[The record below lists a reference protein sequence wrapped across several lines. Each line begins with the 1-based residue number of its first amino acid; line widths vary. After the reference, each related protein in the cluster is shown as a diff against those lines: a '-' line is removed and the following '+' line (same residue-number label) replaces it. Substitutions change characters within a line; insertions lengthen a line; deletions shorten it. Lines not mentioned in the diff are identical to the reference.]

1 VTLRKIK
8 IPLNNTIPF
17 KVNGELGK
25 RDPAERTAK
34 LAVDPTNLN
43 QVILAEG
50 KNMNETKSNT
60 ILQKPNT
67 IFQTKIL
74 TEIAIFSALS
84 AVLYTIRPFTLPYG
98 GAVTLGSMVP
108 VLWLSLRRGIRVGVI
123 AGAIFGVL
131 AFFIDVLFLGA
142 AAIVVTPVQAILEY
156 PVASSLLGLGGMFH
170 KKTIAYANTGAA
182 VSVFLKFL
190 VHYFVGVF
198 VWFYV
203 YAFPEGYG
211 QWVWPAVYNGSFL
224 VVEFIISATILAIL
238 VKRGTLDYRL

>member
-1 VTLRKIK
+1 
-8 IPLNNTIPF
+8 
-17 KVNGELGK
+17 VNKTE
-25 RDPAERTAK
+25 
-34 LAVDPTNLN
+34 
-43 QVILAEG
+43 
-50 KNMNETKSNT
+50 SNT
-60 ILQKPNT
+60 VFQKPNA

-84 AVLYTIRPFTLPYG
+84 AVLYTLRPFTLPYG

-108 VLWLSLRRGIRVGVI
+108 VLWLSLRRGIRVGII
-123 AGAIFGVL
+123 AGVIFGIL
-131 AFFIDVLFLGA
+131 ALLIDVLFLGA

-156 PVASSLLGLGGMFH
+156 PVASGLLGLAGMFH
-170 KKTIAYANTGAA
+170 KKTIAYAIVGAA

-203 YAFPEGYG
+203 YSFPEGYG

-224 VVEFIISATILAIL
+224 IVEFIISATILAIL
-238 VKRGTLDYRL
+238 VRRRTLDYRL